1 MHIMIVI
8 IGQQVLRTRG
18 LLRTRISKIATTQ
31 DKF

>member
-1 MHIMIVI
+1 VI
-8 IGQQVLRTRG
+8 IGQQVLRTRR